1 MEERRFCNYGFHNH
15 FPRDPQRGIGNARQ
29 GGPAGAG
36 HKLDSQP
43 ATRKTEARQARP
55 GHERRLH
62 PRLGKA
68 ASRTG
73 ISFSTAV
80 RNEGCSSGRWPMR
93 LCLQAR
99 ASSPGSSSTRDSI
112 FPSRIW
118 IRRSQQRFENER
130 DRTLPLPQGT
140 ECPKSIR
147 RGLSYRRPWITRPV
161 DAVTLPFFLAAR
173 FTARSC
179 ISCPSFDLLIE
190 TCMIRLMMLPVIQ

>member
-1 MEERRFCNYGFHNH
+1 MDFTTTSRV
-15 FPRDPQRGIGNARQ
+15 ILS
-29 GGPAGAG
+29 GASG
-36 HKLDSQP
+36 M
-43 ATRKTEARQARP
+43 
-55 GHERRLH
+55 
-62 PRLGKA
+62 LGKA
-68 ASRTG
+68 VRRALDTNLIPSLQLVRRKRARPDPVTNADFTRVLARRLRRPAFLSVPQVAMKLLFGQMANEALLAS
-73 ISFSTAV
+73 ACV
-80 RNEGCSSGRWPMR
+80 K
-93 LCLQAR
+93 
-99 ASSPGSSSTRDSI
+99 PGSSSTRDSI